1 MAQKDYREKIEE
13 HRQTIKLKLDSENNE
28 NPSRMTR
35 SQLHGNNKKKK
46 KRRINPLPTI
56 LAVIFISIPISIL
69 IYVGFFYD
77 KGGNEETELEKD
89 HVKFETNTKANTQA
103 KAEEKAENK
112 KEKEKVKEEKKAN
125 KEKVDAPTKK
135 DDNTVVEPPKEPIT
149 TPPNNNGQT
158 TETNTTSPSE
168 AYQQAQ
174 SSGRLHTVQTGD
186 TLYNIAMKYY
196 GSIDGIAKIKQANG
210 LTGDNVVVGTSLAIP
225 Q

>member
-35 SQLHGNNKKKK
+35 SQLHGNSKK

-77 KGGNEETELEKD
+77 KGSNEETELEKD
-89 HVKFETNTKANTQA
+89 HVKFETNTKVNTQA
-103 KAEEKAENK
+103 KAEEKTEDK
-112 KEKEKVKEEKKAN
+112 KEKVKAKEEKKVN
-125 KEKVDAPTKK
+125 KEKENTSIKKVDNP
-135 DDNTVVEPPKEPIT
+135 VVEPPKDSTETNPD
-149 TPPNNNGQT
+149 NGAT
-158 TETNTTSPSE
+158 TETNPTSPAE

-174 SSGRLHTVQTGD
+174 ASGRLHTVQTGD
-186 TLYNIAMKYY
+186 TLYKIAMKYY

-210 LTGDNVVVGTSLAIP
+210 MTSDNVVVGTSLAIP

>member
-13 HRQTIKLKLDSENNE
+13 HRQTIKLKLDFENNE
-28 NPSRMTR
+28 NPSRITR
-35 SQLHGNNKKKK
+35 SQLHGNNKK

-103 KAEEKAENK
+103 KAEKKAEDK
-112 KEKEKVKEEKKAN
+112 KEKEKAKEEKKAN
-125 KEKVDAPTKK
+125 KEKEDTPTKK
-135 DDNTVVEPPKEPIT
+135 VDDKVVEPPKESVT
-149 TPPNNNGQT
+149 TTPNNNGQN
-158 TETNTTSPSE
+158 TETNTTSTAE

-174 SSGRLHTVQTGD
+174 TSGRLHTVQTGD

-210 LTGDNVVVGTSLAIP
+210 LTSDNVVVGTSLAIP

>member
-35 SQLHGNNKKKK
+35 SQLHGNNNKKK

-103 KAEEKAENK
+103 KAEEKAEDK
-112 KEKEKVKEEKKAN
+112 KEKEKVKEEKTAT
-125 KEKVDAPTKK
+125 KEKVDTSTKK
-135 DDNTVVEPPKEPIT
+135 DDNAAVEPPKDTVT
-149 TPPNNNGQT
+149 TTPNNNGQT
-158 TETNTTSPSE
+158 NETNTTSPNE

-174 SSGRLHTVQTGD
+174 VSGRLHTVQTGD

-210 LTGDNVVVGTSLAIP
+210 LTSDNVVVGSSLAIP